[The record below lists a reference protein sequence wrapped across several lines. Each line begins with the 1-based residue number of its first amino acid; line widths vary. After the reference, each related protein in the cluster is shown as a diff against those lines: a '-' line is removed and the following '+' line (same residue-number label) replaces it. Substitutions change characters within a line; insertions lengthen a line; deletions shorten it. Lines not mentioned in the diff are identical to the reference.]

1 MRQRFG
7 SLFGSSMRMR
17 LRLWLRNRKWHE
29 KLTWKPPREREKVTE
44 KWRETKRARK
54 RKRECWQ
61 HSTPSANASAV
72 VYLLLFKLI
81 ISSQAGGGLQ
91 GGHSGVGQ
99 GSLSGSVPIRSL
111 FHKQTRLPRRSFNKV
126 CRRLDIKI
134 SCELALIFYLF
145 VFAVWLSVFCSPS
158 LPSPLFLHHFFTFF
172 LPFIRTRFCCGLLL
186 INSKSFSTRMRAV
199 SVCVCVCVLRSTAI
213 LLKLKLARGALS
225 KLPVINQGRD
235 DAQKR
240 RS

>member
-17 LRLWLRNRKWHE
+17 LRLWLGNRKWDE

-44 KWRETKRARK
+44 KWRE
-54 RKRECWQ
+54 RESEKERMLAALNAISERVGCCLSVVVQ
-61 HSTPSANASAV
+61 AYYLEPSRRW
-72 VYLLLFKLI
+72 
-81 ISSQAGGGLQ
+81 AGGRAQRGR
-91 GGHSGVGQ
+91 GQ
-99 GSLSGSVPIRSL
+99 GSLSGSVGSVPIRSL

-126 CRRLDIKI
+126 CRRLGIKI

-158 LPSPLFLHHFFTFF
+158 LPSPSSTPLLYLFLALYSHSS
-172 LPFIRTRFCCGLLL
+172 FCCGLLL

-199 SVCVCVCVLRSTAI
+199 SVRQCVCVCAC
-213 LLKLKLARGALS
+213 
-225 KLPVINQGRD
+225 
-235 DAQKR
+235 
-240 RS
+240 

>member
-1 MRQRFG
+1 METAKGARESDRE
-7 SLFGSSMRMR
+7 M
-17 LRLWLRNRKWHE
+17 E
-29 KLTWKPPREREKVTE
+29 EERER
-44 KWRETKRARK
+44 A

-81 ISSQAGGGLQ
+81 ISTQAGGGLQ

-99 GSLSGSVPIRSL
+99 GSLSGSVGSAPIRSL

-126 CRRLDIKI
+126 CRRLGIKI

-158 LPSPLFLHHFFTFF
+158 LVAPSSSPTSLPFAFPLFALVV
-172 LPFIRTRFCCGLLL
+172 LL
-186 INSKSFSTRMRAV
+186 RAT
-199 SVCVCVCVLRSTAI
+199 S
-213 LLKLKLARGALS
+213 
-225 KLPVINQGRD
+225 NQF
-235 DAQKR
+235 QII
-240 RS
+240 